1 MKEILGI
8 KGKIA
13 RAGYTGNL
21 IAWNKEVMP
30 ISFDQPLSGNLPS
43 IARIIIIPNELP
55 LCRELIFFFFF

>member
-8 KGKIA
+8 NGKIA

-21 IAWNKEVMP
+21 IAWNKKVMP

-43 IARIIIIPNELP
+43 IARIIIISNELP
-55 LCRELIFFFFF
+55 